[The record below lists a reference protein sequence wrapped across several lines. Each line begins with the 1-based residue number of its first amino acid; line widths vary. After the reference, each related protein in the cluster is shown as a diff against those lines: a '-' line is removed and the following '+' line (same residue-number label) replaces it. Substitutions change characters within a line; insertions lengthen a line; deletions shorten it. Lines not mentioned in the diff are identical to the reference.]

1 VEAALLTDH
10 PSRVD
15 AILARLTQETGVL
28 GAALISRDGLCVR
41 SAGRS
46 ELNRETFSAMSA
58 TVMGAAE
65 IALRELDGGA
75 TRSIVASTDK
85 VMVVV
90 VGASREM
97 LVVASANADVAIHAL
112 VGQVQQAAAEVAKV
126 LAGG

>member
-1 VEAALLTDH
+1 MMDH
-10 PSRVD
+10 ASRVD
-15 AILARLTQETGVL
+15 AILGKLAQEPGVL

-75 TRSIVASTDK
+75 TRSIVAATDK

-97 LVVASANADVAIHAL
+97 LLVVSANADVSIQAL
-112 VGQVQQAAAEVAKV
+112 VGKVQQAAADVAKA